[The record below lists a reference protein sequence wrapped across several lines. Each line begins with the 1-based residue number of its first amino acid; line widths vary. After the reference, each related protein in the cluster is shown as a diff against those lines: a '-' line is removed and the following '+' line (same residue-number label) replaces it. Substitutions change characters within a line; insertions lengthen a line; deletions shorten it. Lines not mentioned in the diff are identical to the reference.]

1 MKFLKR
7 LVISTVIL
15 VISLYA
21 GYQYVLSTYGVDLIR
36 TAKELKVLIEPVD
49 EDKLCPNKFK
59 VEDMVDVQTLVNESV
74 ENFITYT
81 MENGY
86 YVNFDNLPD
95 EMKHIIKL
103 TDKQVGA
110 IASLVIE
117 QEMDGKLLVNNK
129 PIGISLKQVDYNE
142 TETGALFNS
151 VFALNI
157 NELLKDIPSGFPYD
171 YVKPYIPETFYIS
184 STVNILQS
192 EVAFSYDVTHSSL
205 TINNLNSEDTLDLYN
220 TLNKILNI
228 GSLEE
233 LNTKIGETLMNALV
247 GNEENNGIAYTL
259 KEIGAKDY
267 DFISEDGKDYFVVD
281 R

>member
-1 MKFLKR
+1 M
-7 LVISTVIL
+7 I
-15 VISLYA
+15 
-21 GYQYVLSTYGVDLIR
+21 
-36 TAKELKVLIEPVD
+36 
-49 EDKLCPNKFK
+49 
-59 VEDMVDVQTLVNESV
+59 DVQTLVNESV

-117 QEMDGKLLVNNK
+117 QEMDGKLLINNK
-129 PIGISLKQVDYNE
+129 SIGISLKQVDYNE
-142 TETGALFNS
+142 TDTGALFNS

-171 YVKPYIPETFYIS
+171 NVKPYIPEVFYIS
-184 STVNILQS
+184 STVNIIQS
-192 EVAFSYDVTHSSL
+192 ETAFSYDVTHSSL

-220 TLNKILNI
+220 TLNKLLKI

-233 LNTKIGETLMNALV
+233 LNTKIGDTLMNALV
-247 GNEENNGIAYTL
+247 GNEENNGIAYSL
-259 KEIGAKDY
+259 KAIGAKDY
-267 DFISEDGKDYFVVD
+267 DFITENNKDYFVVD